1 MMIALLLASTASA
14 HVPGTSAAMQLCRPA
29 IARKAEGEIQ
39 VISVSRS
46 YASRRTRLVRGQV
59 TVFVGMT
66 AATPGSAST
75 HHLIRATYDYSCS
88 VRSGRVR
95 TVILS
100 Q

>member
-1 MMIALLLASTASA
+1 MMIALLLASIVST
-14 HVPGTSAAMQLCRPA
+14 HVPATATALKLCRPA

-46 YASRRTRLVRGQV
+46 YASRKTRLVRGQV
-59 TVFVGMT
+59 TVFVGMGP
-66 AATPGSAST
+66 APQGSAST

-95 TVILS
+95 TVIVS